1 MGQSKLGVRKRT
13 NGSAS
18 HPKARESLLAI
29 ASLVATELTL
39 VHCRTA
45 TGPYHIGAPPF
56 ADHYITEDN
65 CMTASTNAVPK
76 SVSIV
81 TIGVPEEV
89 AEGVREL
96 LYSILAM
103 AGEKINLAT
112 LDGVTFAADFH
123 QALLD
128 LDRGYK
134 TDFKLTPTNDHGVG
148 IAMSPRVLRSGE
160 LKTHIVLS
168 ANSIF
173 SMLMAKRGDLVVNTV
188 AHECAHVELNQ
199 LYEAAFPGYLLRAQE
214 NFLDGFRTQCMLAC
228 WDEFGA
234 CWRSAEF
241 GPSELLAYES
251 GFLPA
256 LEQNRIAANAAIIE
270 YRTDADIPKVLHE
283 VTRLYRDL
291 LKYSAYHLGN
301 LHGLGVDWRT
311 VPSTANALMDHW
323 FLPYFERLD
332 KACKAIAAD
341 LGTWSSSEP
350 FDELRQLAEDL
361 VADGGLHFQ
370 QHDDGRVSV
379 DIPLS
384 FETIPSYPDE
394 E

>member
-1 MGQSKLGVRKRT
+1 MT
-13 NGSAS
+13 ETSAS
-18 HPKARESLLAI
+18 
-29 ASLVATELTL
+29 
-39 VHCRTA
+39 
-45 TGPYHIGAPPF
+45 
-56 ADHYITEDN
+56 
-65 CMTASTNAVPK
+65 
-76 SVSIV
+76 VSETVGIV
-81 TIGVPEEV
+81 TIGLQEDVAEEV
-89 AEGVREL
+89 REFL
-96 LYSILAM
+96 HSMLKT
-103 AGEKINLAT
+103 AGAKMNLAT

-134 TDFKLTPTNDHGVG
+134 TNFELTPTDDHGVG
-148 IAMSPRVLRSGE
+148 IAMSPCVLRGGE
-160 LKTHIVLS
+160 LRTHIVLS

-173 SMLMAKRGDLVVNTV
+173 SMLKAKRGDLVINTV

-199 LYEAAFPGYLLRAQE
+199 LYDAAFPGYLLRAQE

-228 WDEFGA
+228 WNEFGA

-256 LEQNRIAANAAIIE
+256 LEQNRDAANAAIIE
-270 YRTDADIPKVLHE
+270 YRTDADIPKVLHK
-283 VTRLYRDL
+283 VTRLYSDL

-311 VPSTANALMDHW
+311 VPSTANPLTNHW

-332 KACKAIAAD
+332 EACKAIAAD
-341 LGTWSSSEP
+341 FGIWSNSEP

-361 VADGGLHFQ
+361 VADGGIYFQ
-370 QHDDGRVSV
+370 QRDDGGLSV

-384 FETIPSYPDE
+384 IETIPNYSDGE
-394 E
+394 

>member
-1 MGQSKLGVRKRT
+1 
-13 NGSAS
+13 
-18 HPKARESLLAI
+18 
-29 ASLVATELTL
+29 
-39 VHCRTA
+39 
-45 TGPYHIGAPPF
+45 
-56 ADHYITEDN
+56 
-65 CMTASTNAVPK
+65 MTVLSTPVPK

-89 AEGVREL
+89 AEGVRNL
-96 LYSILAM
+96 LHSILGM
-103 AGEKINLAT
+103 AGEKMNLAS
-112 LDGVTFAADFH
+112 LDGVTFADDFH

-134 TDFKLTPTNDHGVG
+134 TDFKLTPTDDHGVG
-148 IAMSPRVLRSGE
+148 IAMSPCVLRNSE

-173 SMLMAKRGDLVVNTV
+173 SMLKAKRGDLVVNTV

-199 LYEAAFPGYLLRAQE
+199 LYDTAFPGYLLRAQE

-228 WDEFGA
+228 WNEFGA
-234 CWRSAEF
+234 CWRSAAF

-256 LEQNRIAANAAIIE
+256 LQQNRLAANAAIIR
-270 YRTDADIPKVLHE
+270 YRTDADIRKVLSE
-283 VTRLYRDL
+283 VTRLYHDL

-311 VPSTANALMDHW
+311 VPSTADALTDHW

-332 KACKAIAAD
+332 NACKAIAAD

-361 VADGGLHFQ
+361 VADGGMHFQ

-384 FETIPSYPDE
+384 IDTVPSYPDE

>member
-1 MGQSKLGVRKRT
+1 M
-13 NGSAS
+13 
-18 HPKARESLLAI
+18 
-29 ASLVATELTL
+29 
-39 VHCRTA
+39 TA
-45 TGPYHIGAPPF
+45 TP
-56 ADHYITEDN
+56 
-65 CMTASTNAVPK
+65 ASVLENVC
-76 SVSIV
+76 IV
-81 TIGVPEEV
+81 TIGVHEEL
-89 AEGVREL
+89 AEEIQEFLHSMLKTIG
-96 LYSILAM
+96 AKM
-103 AGEKINLAT
+103 NLAT

-134 TDFKLTPTNDHGVG
+134 TDFKLTPSDDHGVG
-148 IAMSPRVLRSGE
+148 IAMSPRVLRNGE

-173 SMLMAKRGDLVVNTV
+173 SMLKAKRGDLAVNTV
-188 AHECAHVELNQ
+188 AHECAHVELDQ

-214 NFLDGFRTQCMLAC
+214 NFLNGFRTQCMLTC
-228 WDEFGA
+228 WNEFGA

-256 LEQNRIAANAAIIE
+256 LEQNRFAANAAIIE
-270 YRTDADIPKVLHE
+270 YRTDADIRKVLHE
-283 VTRLYRDL
+283 VTRLYSDL

-311 VPSTANALMDHW
+311 VPSTANALTDHW

-332 KACKAIAAD
+332 TACKAIAAD
-341 LGTWSSSEP
+341 FGTWSSSEP

-361 VADGGLHFQ
+361 VAAGGMYLQ

-379 DIPLS
+379 DVPLS
-384 FETIPSYPDE
+384 IETMPSYLDE
-394 E
+394 D